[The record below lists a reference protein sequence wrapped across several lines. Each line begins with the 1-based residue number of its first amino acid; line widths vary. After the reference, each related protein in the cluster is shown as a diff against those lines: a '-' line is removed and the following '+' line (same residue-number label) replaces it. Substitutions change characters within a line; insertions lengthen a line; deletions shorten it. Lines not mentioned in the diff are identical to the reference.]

1 VTTVLDVQGVS
12 KTFGS
17 GELAV
22 QALKPATFS
31 VAAGELAALL
41 GPSGSGKST
50 LLLSISL
57 ILEPSAG
64 RIAMNGHEVYN
75 QGWTGIDVRRFR
87 RENIGF
93 IFQAHNLIPFLTAQ
107 ENVALPMHLNGVGRR
122 DATRRAREL
131 LDYLEIGRRADSL
144 PANLSGGEQQRV
156 AIGRALANQP
166 PLVLADEPTAALDTD
181 RGTKVMALF
190 RRIARERDTA
200 VITVTHDRRMIEGF
214 DTVYYLKDGSRRGG
228 GRSPTG
234 WLQRSSKPPP
244 RTRRS
249 PVRSRCRAARGLRR
263 RSPARRP
270 ESPCGRSR

>member
-1 VTTVLDVQGVS
+1 MPVLEVERVS

-22 QALKPATFS
+22 QALKETSFAVEP
-31 VAAGELAALL
+31 GELAALL

-57 ILEPSAG
+57 ILEPSTG
-64 RIAMNGHEVYN
+64 RIVMNGREVYN
-75 QGWTGIDVRRFR
+75 GGWTGIDVRRFR

-93 IFQAHNLIPFLTAQ
+93 VFQQHNLIPFLTAR
-107 ENVALPMHLNGVGRR
+107 ENVALVMQLNGAGRR
-122 DATRRAREL
+122 EAMRRAQEL
-131 LDYLEIGRRADSL
+131 LDYLEIGHRAESL

-181 RGTKVMALF
+181 RGTKVMGLL
-190 RRIARERDTA
+190 RKIARERRSA

-214 DTVYYLKDGSRRGG
+214 DTVYYLNDGRLSRT
-228 GRSPTG
+228 P
-234 WLQRSSKPPP
+234 QE
-244 RTRRS
+244 
-249 PVRSRCRAARGLRR
+249 A
-263 RSPARRP
+263 
-270 ESPCGRSR
+270 EH